1 MKTVS
6 VIGLGNRGTEYMMFI
21 HRLHRKKMKI
31 IAVCDIRKQALDD
44 IAPKYAIPKDR
55 QFLSTDEFFANG
67 VISDALIITTQDASH
82 FQITKDAIN
91 TGYKIILLE
100 KPVSG
105 NYDEC
110 LELHTLARE
119 KGVKLL
125 VCHVLRY
132 SNYFGKIKEIIRSG
146 ALGDLITINHTE
158 NVGYFH
164 FAHSF
169 VRGNWNK
176 EEESTPSILAKC
188 CHDLDLIQ
196 WYANSKAKTVS
207 SVGGLYY
214 FNKQHAPEGAA
225 PGCLDDCKVKDSCP
239 YNAENLYIKD
249 PFWKA
254 KFVKYMRRTLT
265 GKTKSSKADIY
276 EALRNGD
283 YGKCVFLND
292 NNVCDSQIVHI
303 GFENGINA
311 VLTMNA
317 FSNKMFRQL
326 HIIGTKGELIGY
338 GTSLKLA
345 VFGKPTKKVRIKG
358 LKVGGHIEGDMRLI
372 KSFVKLVNGEKV
384 NDSDLTTIEA
394 TLPSHEIA
402 KRAEE
407 SRKATLGGEQNN

>member
-6 VIGLGNRGTEYMMFI
+6 VIGLGNRGTEYMLFI
-21 HRLHRKKMKI
+21 RRFHSKKMKI
-31 IAVCDIRKQALDD
+31 TAVCDIRQQALDD
-44 IAPKYAIPKDR
+44 VAPKYGIPGDR
-55 QFLSTDEFFANG
+55 RFLSAQEFFKKG
-67 VISDALIITTQDASH
+67 VLSDALIITTQDESH
-82 FQITKDAIN
+82 YRIARDAIN
-91 TGYKIILLE
+91 TGYRFILLE

-110 LELHTLARE
+110 LELRELAE
-119 KGVKLL
+119 KHGAKLI

-146 ALGDLITINHTE
+146 VLGDMVAINHTE

-169 VRGNWNK
+169 VRGNWK
-176 EEESTPSILAKC
+176 SAEASTPSILAKC

-196 WYANSKAKTVS
+196 WYANSKAKIVS

-214 FNKQHAPEGAA
+214 FNSEHTPQGAA
-225 PGCLDDCKVKDSCP
+225 GKCLNDCKVKNSCP

-254 KFVKYMRRTLT
+254 KFIKYLKRTLT
-265 GKTKSSKADIY
+265 GKTNSSKKDIY
-276 EALRNGD
+276 EALKNGD
-283 YGKCVFLND
+283 YGKCVFQSG
-292 NNVCDSQIVHI
+292 NNVCDIQTVNIS
-303 GFENGINA
+303 FENGVNA
-311 VLTMNA
+311 TLLMNA
-317 FSNKMFRQL
+317 FSNKMFREC

-338 GTSLKLA
+338 GNSLKLA
-345 VFGKPTKKVRIKG
+345 VFGQPTRKIRIKG
-358 LKVGGHIEGDMRLI
+358 IKFGGHIEGDLRLI
-372 KSFVKLVNGEKV
+372 KSFVRLVNGEAL
-384 NDSDLTTIEA
+384 NENDLTTIEA

-407 SRKATLGGEQNN
+407 SRKANGEPR